1 MRSSAKP
8 HLPESS
14 AEGSLA
20 ANGSAAPLPRA
31 EEQSEGKQAGPGA
44 ETSGSFLCS
53 FTLLVHKGHCR
64 PAMGGGAHR

>member
-31 EEQSEGKQAGPGA
+31 EEQSEGKQAGREQRPQGH
-44 ETSGSFLCS
+44 S
-53 FTLLVHKGHCR
+53 LVHLHSLCIKATVALPWGR
-64 PAMGGGAHR
+64 GAHR